1 MNALTQYQTIGSKK
15 IRLTNGKLWSMIISN
30 FTCSGP
36 PDSGKGHSTRICEI
50 VKGDDWGSTRGWMHR
65 EGAVGVSSREGR
77 RQNISQE
84 QPG

>member
-1 MNALTQYQTIGSKK
+1 MNTLTQYQTIGSKK

-30 FTCSGP
+30 FTSSGP
-36 PDSGKGHSTRICEI
+36 PDSGKGHSRRICEI
-50 VKGDDWGSTRGWMHR
+50 VKGDDWGSTRGGMHR